1 MTATLNAPIVL
12 DLGKASRKRVR
23 QLKRGQGRLLE
34 DVQDALTEVTATL
47 GEQAEGKQIVP
58 VVLMYRKRN
67 RKRGRRGGGIF
78 PIPFFP

>member
-1 MTATLNAPIVL
+1 MTAALDVPIIL

-58 VVLMYRKRN
+58 VVLMYRKRSR
-67 RKRGRRGGGIF
+67 RKARGGGIV
-78 PIPFFP
+78 PIPFCS